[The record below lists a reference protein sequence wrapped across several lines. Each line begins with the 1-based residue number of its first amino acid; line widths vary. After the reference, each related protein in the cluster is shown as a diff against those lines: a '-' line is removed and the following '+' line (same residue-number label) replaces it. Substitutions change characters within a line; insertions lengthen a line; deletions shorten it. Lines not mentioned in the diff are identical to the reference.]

1 MVFQITSVGASTN
14 SSLTETKKDIEK
26 LKKEARAKGEYIV
39 TVSGDEKGLT
49 AIARKFNMSLADFK
63 KLTGLTKDTL
73 TKGQVIKNVPHEKI
87 PDGKGLK
94 YLAEKME

>member
-39 TVSGDEKGLT
+39 TVSGDEK
-49 AIARKFNMSLADFK
+49 S
-63 KLTGLTKDTL
+63 
-73 TKGQVIKNVPHEKI
+73 
-87 PDGKGLK
+87 
-94 YLAEKME
+94 